1 MLFKN
6 LRLYRLPRPWLTTPT
21 ELEDQLRQRPFVK
34 CGTLTARSEG
44 WVPPCPTGNPDAYV
58 VTTPDLT
65 HWHIRLKVQEKT
77 VPARVVKAEAARR
90 AVEIEKVQCYK
101 PGKRQMK
108 AIEEEV
114 CVALLPRAFATDRHI
129 DAWIDPH
136 NGWLG
141 IDTASTGQAE
151 RILDALRGA
160 LEEFPV
166 RMLKVNRSPASL
178 MAGWLATEP
187 EAPFTIDQDC
197 VLKAVTDDKATIRYA
212 HYSLDG
218 KDVQEHLSTGKL
230 PTRLAMTWD
239 DRISFVIDEAG
250 TLRRLH
256 WLSIIMERVEQDA
269 GTIDNPIERHQADLT
284 IMGTE
289 LARLLADLV
298 DNLGGEKAEEDAPIE
313 PRATRPHR
321 HTQAANNLHLP
332 RDDNADP
339 LYPAA
344 VQIVG
349 KERRASAS
357 LVQRHLTIGYNR
369 AARLVQRMEDDG
381 YVSPMD
387 TSGTRTLTAKF
398 PRAALWTLWLP

>member
-21 ELEDQLRQRPFVK
+21 ELEDQLRQRPFVE
-34 CGTLTARSEG
+34 CGTLTARSAG

-114 CVALLPRAFATDRHI
+114 YVALLPRAFATDRHI
-129 DAWIDPH
+129 DAWIDPV

-141 IDTASTGQAE
+141 IDTAASGQAE

-166 RMLKVNRSPASL
+166 RTLKVNRSPASL

-197 VLKAVTDDKATIRYA
+197 VLKAVTDDKATIRYS
-212 HYSLDG
+212 HYSLDHD
-218 KDVQEHLSTGKL
+218 DVREHLHSGKN
-230 PTRLAMTWD
+230 PTRLALTWND
-239 DRISFVIDEAG
+239 SISFVLDEKG
-250 TLRRLH
+250 TLLKLN
-256 WLSIIMERVEQDA
+256 WLDLINKQREDELA
-269 GTIDNPIERHQADLT
+269 GNDGNALLIAQAYLT
-284 IMGTE
+284 ILGNNF
-289 LARLLADLV
+289 AHLLADLV
-298 DNLGGEKAEEDAPIE
+298 DNLGGERQEEGQAPE
-313 PRATRPHR
+313 PGAMGPSRKREANAT
-321 HTQAANNLHLP
+321 LP
-332 RDDNADP
+332 LNFSDGALADP
-339 LYPAA
+339 LYLQALTLVLENHRP
-344 VQIVG
+344 
-349 KERRASAS
+349 STS
-357 LVQRHLTIGYNR
+357 LVQRHLSIGYNR
-369 AARLVQRMEDDG
+369 ASRLLEEMERDG
-381 YVSPMD
+381 FITPMD
-387 TSGTRTLTAKF
+387 HTGSRRITNKRPGVPA
-398 PRAALWTLWLP
+398 